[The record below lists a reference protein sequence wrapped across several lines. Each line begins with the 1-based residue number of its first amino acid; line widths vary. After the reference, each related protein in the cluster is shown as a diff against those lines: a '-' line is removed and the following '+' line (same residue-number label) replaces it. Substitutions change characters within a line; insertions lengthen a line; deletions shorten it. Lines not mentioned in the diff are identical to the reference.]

1 MKTLLIF
8 LSFLTSISIH
18 SQSSLN
24 AIDSYVCPPCNS
36 SCDTLTFDKPGT
48 CTHCA
53 MPLITEKELKEK
65 YPKVEKKKIAFYLQS
80 GIEILDFAGPMEV
93 FAYADFEIFT
103 VSKTKEP
110 IVSQGILTILPDYNI
125 KDAPKAD
132 ILAFFGGNAAQSF
145 KDPEIINWIQSQPY
159 IEYHFSVCT
168 GVFALANAGTL
179 NGMTATTFHNALDGL
194 EKNYPE
200 ITVVKNARFV
210 DNGKVVTTAGISAG
224 IDGALHLVAKLQG
237 FNEARKIAYHME
249 YDKWTPGEGI
259 NLSPDNPYDGFINI
273 PNLENYT
280 GTYEYL
286 HNAEVA
292 LKINARENSLY
303 AILDKRNYPLFY
315 LKKDEFINL
324 NGDEITFIKDKNNEI
339 IGYKSSR
346 DPEIIYKKL
355 NHNNN

>member
-1 MKTLLIF
+1 MKKVLVFIL
-8 LSFLTSISIH
+8 FLTYITTH
-18 SQSSLN
+18 SQSSLKSDN
-24 AIDSYVCPPCNS
+24 IYVCPPCNS
-36 SCDTLTFDKPGT
+36 TCDALTFDKPGI
-48 CTHCA
+48 CNHCE
-53 MPLITEKELKEK
+53 MKLITKKELNEK
-65 YPKVEKKKIAFYLQS
+65 YKVKTNKKIAFYLQP

-110 IVSQGILTILPDYNI
+110 IISQGILKVLPDYSIEN
-125 KDAPKAD
+125 APKAD

-145 KDPEIINWIQSQPY
+145 KDPDVINWIQSQKD

-179 NGMTATTFHNALDGL
+179 EGMTATTFHNALDEL
-194 EKNYPE
+194 ENNYPN
-200 ITVVKNARFV
+200 ITVVKDARFV
-210 DNGKVVTTAGISAG
+210 DNGKVITTAGISAG
-224 IDGALHLVAKLQG
+224 IDGALHLVAKLLG

-249 YDKWTPGEGI
+249 YDKWVAGEGL
-259 NLSPDNPYDGFINI
+259 NLSKHNPYDGFINI

-286 HNAEVA
+286 DSTEVV
-292 LKINARENSLY
+292 LKINSREKSLY
-303 AILDKRNYPLFY
+303 AILGKRNYPLFY
-315 LKKDEFINL
+315 LEKDAFLNL
-324 NGDEITFIKDKNNEI
+324 NKDEITFIKDKNNKI

-355 NHNNN
+355 N

>member
-1 MKTLLIF
+1 MKTLLVF
-8 LSFLTSISIH
+8 LSFLTSISLH
-18 SQSSLN
+18 SQSSIN
-24 AIDSYVCPPCNS
+24 AIDNYVCPPCNS
-36 SCDTLTFDKPGT
+36 SCDTIIFDKPGT

-53 MPLITEKELKEK
+53 MPLITEKELKKK
-65 YPKVEKKKIAFYLQS
+65 YPKNKKRKIAFYLQP

-103 VSKTKEP
+103 VSKTKES
-110 IVSQGILTILPDYNI
+110 IISQGILTILPDYSI
-125 KDAPKAD
+125 QDAPEAD

-145 KDPEIINWIQSQPY
+145 KDPEIIKWIQSQPN

-200 ITVVKNARFV
+200 ITVVKDARFV
-210 DNGKVVTTAGISAG
+210 DNGKVITTAGISAG

-259 NLSPDNPYDGFINI
+259 NLSLDNPYDGFTNI

-286 HNAEVA
+286 DNTEVI
-292 LKINARENSLY
+292 LKINSREKSLY
-303 AILDKRNYPLFY
+303 AVVYKRNYPLFY
-315 LKKDEFINL
+315 LKKDKFINL
-324 NGDEITFIKDKNNEI
+324 NGDEITFIKDDNNRV
-339 IGYKSSR
+339 IGFRSSR
-346 DPEIIYKKL
+346 NYDTLYKKL
-355 NHNNN
+355 K